1 MASSQEQSSH
11 KEEPPPSQQ
20 QQHIVEEEEERKQAP
35 RHSLDAL
42 STAAAAATAATMDEP
57 KHEPKQENC
66 PSSTFSSND
75 DSTDRSLLLAK
86 MFNSSDVF
94 KSGDSAAFL
103 TSIMKSSDLFKGNSD
118 LFKSMGVDQTT
129 FMSNVFK
136 SGDLFKSGDT
146 LKSGDI
152 FKSGDLFKSGDIF
165 KSGGMFKSGDTFK
178 SGGGSATV
186 TGMINTKIPDVFTS
200 RDWTPEYEPEH
211 HDVAD
216 VRGVFGS
223 DGDAKDV
230 LDPTVSMS
238 AIPEG
243 GTDWGAL
250 LDRKLTPAV
259 HVVGGVVPVQV
270 KPVLPGPPKKKPP
283 KRIRERA
290 KCDPEVKEYVIPT
303 HRDVVLGR
311 GGGTNHH
318 IGNKTYLEAKETI
331 QERYMHASKNDKTVI
346 SQELVDIITARG
358 GRFLKLDDKLNK
370 WYTVPNIVARRKAS
384 QTLREVNT
392 AAKRAAKR
400 TKYQE
405 PGKAK
410 K

>member
-42 STAAAAATAATMDEP
+42 STAPAAANRS
-57 KHEPKQENC
+57 KPKQENC

-75 DSTDRSLLLAK
+75 DSADRSLLLGK
-86 MFNSSDVF
+86 MFDSSDVF
-94 KSGDSAAFL
+94 KSGDSTAFL
-103 TSIMKSSDLFKGNSD
+103 TSIMKISDLFEGNSD

-186 TGMINTKIPDVFTS
+186 TGMINSKIPDVFTS
-200 RDWTPEYEPEH
+200 RDWAPEYEPEH

-223 DGDAKDV
+223 NGDAKDV
-230 LDPTVSMS
+230 LDPTVSIS

-270 KPVLPGPPKKKPP
+270 KPALPGPPKNQPP
-283 KRIRERA
+283 IRIRDRA
-290 KCDPEVKEYVIPT
+290 KWDPEVKEYVIPT